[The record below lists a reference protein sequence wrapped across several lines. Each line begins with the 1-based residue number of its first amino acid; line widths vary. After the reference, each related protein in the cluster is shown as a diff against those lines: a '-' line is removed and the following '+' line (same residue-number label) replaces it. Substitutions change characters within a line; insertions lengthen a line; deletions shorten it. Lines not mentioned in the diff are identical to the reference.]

1 MELQAWEIV
10 VGVLAIVST
19 TSVAV
24 SAAIWKLS
32 GDKGKAEERI
42 THLEK
47 DYDRLNSDFAT
58 LHKRIDSRES
68 EIRAAENKMDE
79 MNKTMENKMDEMNKT
94 MNKMH
99 IELLTAIHAI
109 DKKKEDKDA

>member
-1 MELQAWEIV
+1 MELQAWEVI

-19 TSVAV
+19 TTVAV

-47 DYDRLNSDFAT
+47 DYDRLNRDFDT
-58 LHKRIDSRES
+58 LHKRIDSSKGETKA
-68 EIRAAENKMDE
+68 IENKVDDLTE
-79 MNKTMENKMDEMNKT
+79 T

-99 IELLTAIHAI
+99 VDLLKAIHAI
-109 DKKKEDKDA
+109 DKYKEDKNG